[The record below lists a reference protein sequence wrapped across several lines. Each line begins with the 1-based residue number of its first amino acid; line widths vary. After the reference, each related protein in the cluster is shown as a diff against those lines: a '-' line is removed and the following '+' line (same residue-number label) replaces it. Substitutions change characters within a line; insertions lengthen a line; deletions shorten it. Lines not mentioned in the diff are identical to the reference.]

1 MSPTVNVHA
10 EDLELARQCAAGD
23 ERAWE
28 RFVLEYRPVLYRA
41 ADALAPGGGARDLA
55 DALYADLYGM
65 QERDGERRSL
75 FRYFQGRSSLATWLR
90 AVLAQRYVDRVR
102 AERRLVPL
110 PDHDDG
116 GPAAFPLRT
125 SAIHGRI
132 RGRDDAST
140 PRPQAQVAYSPG
152 GSPAAGN
159 SVLPGDRVRY
169 VELMQQALTHAVA
182 RLGSRDR
189 LRLGCYYLQELTL
202 ADTGRLLDEHEA
214 TVSRQLA
221 RTRRAI
227 RTDVERQL
235 REDHGLNDAQ
245 IAECFESISNDAG
258 PLDLEPI
265 LGSTGR
271 KKSADDRSV

>member
-1 MSPTVNVHA
+1 MTTGHDA
-10 EDLELARQCAAGD
+10 DLELARRCAEGD

-41 ADALAPGGGARDLA
+41 ADALDPGGGARDLA

-65 QERDGERRSL
+65 RERDGERRSL

-110 PDHDDG
+110 DVGDHVVHG
-116 GPAAFPLRT
+116 AAAPRGELLD
-125 SAIHGRI
+125 ADRI
-132 RGRDDAST
+132 R
-140 PRPQAQVAYSPG
+140 Y
-152 GSPAAGN
+152 
-159 SVLPGDRVRY
+159 L
-169 VELMQQALTHAVA
+169 ELVQQALAHAIA

-189 LRLGCYYLQELTL
+189 LRLGGYYLQELTL
-202 ADTGRLLDEHEA
+202 ADTGRLLHEHEA

-227 RTDVERQL
+227 RKDVEREL

-245 IAECFESISNDAG
+245 IAECFESTANDVG

-265 LGSTGR
+265 LGSAAR
-271 KKSADDRSV
+271 KKSPDDRSV